1 MQSSSFASTILHHAK
16 DLTRAVDLA
25 RARNPEI
32 GIIEMSDDM
41 SAFKSCVSEL
51 LAVSPETSIAG
62 AYRNDTFGP
71 QVWEQA
77 AQGAIFV
84 DGLRAGASDFLR
96 RPISTSDLRQ
106 LIERSG
112 VQAPRGNS
120 SAGTT
125 LAFVSNKGGVGK
137 STLSVNVA
145 TRLAQHHPG
154 ETLLIDASLQMG
166 VCATMLELKPT
177 TTLLDTIREHQ
188 RLDSTLIRQL
198 ATPHEC
204 GLDLLAAPPD
214 PVSATEVDDEL
225 LTRVLNL
232 ARRTY
237 KYVVI
242 DTFPMFDRIVMS
254 TVDAADAVY
263 VVLDNVVPSVLSIT
277 QFMKLLRE
285 IGCPTDK
292 TRIIVNRM
300 LRVPGYPTLEAI
312 SESIGQPVNYS
323 LPFDKKVV
331 TAANLGK
338 PFALSRN
345 RWSGVNKKLREIVR
359 EIESLKSSRSEVA
372 FQDEESNNR
381 LSDHE
386 AEEQVESYE

>member
-1 MQSSSFASTILHHAK
+1 MESSSFSSTVLHHAK

-25 RARNPEI
+25 RARNPAV
-32 GIIEMSDDM
+32 GIVEMSEDM
-41 SAFKSCVSEL
+41 SAFKASVGEL
-51 LAVSPETSIAG
+51 LAVSPETTIAG

-84 DGLRAGASDFLR
+84 EGLRAGAADFLR
-96 RPISTSDLRQ
+96 RPISTYDLSQ
-106 LIERSG
+106 LIDRSG
-112 VQAPRGNS
+112 SQAPKKHS
-120 SAGTT
+120 QSGTT
-125 LAFVSNKGGVGK
+125 LAFVSNKGGMGK
-137 STLSVNVA
+137 STLAVNVA

-214 PVSATEVDDEL
+214 PISATEVDDEL

-237 KYVVI
+237 RYVVI

-254 TVDAADAVY
+254 TVDASDAVY
-263 VVLDNVVPSVLSIT
+263 VVLDNVVPSVLSIA
-277 QFMKLLRE
+277 QFMKLLQE
-285 IGCPTDK
+285 IGCPTEK
-292 TRIIVNRM
+292 TRMIVNRF
-300 LRVPGYPTLEAI
+300 LRVPGYPSLQDI
-312 SESIGQPVNYS
+312 SDSIGQPVDYS
-323 LPFDKKVV
+323 LPFDKKVI

-345 RWSGVNKKLREIVR
+345 SWSGVSKTLRKIVR
-359 EIESLKSSRSEVA
+359 EVESLNS
-372 FQDEESNNR
+372 
-381 LSDHE
+381 L
-386 AEEQVESYE
+386 QVEASRKSEEFETPDENTSEDQVNSYE